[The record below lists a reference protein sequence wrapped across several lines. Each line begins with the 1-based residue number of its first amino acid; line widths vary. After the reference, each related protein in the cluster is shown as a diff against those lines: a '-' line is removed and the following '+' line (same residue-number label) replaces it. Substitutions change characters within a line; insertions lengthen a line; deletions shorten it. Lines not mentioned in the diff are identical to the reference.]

1 MNCNSLV
8 TQYLGDGLKLLPG
21 NADSCTVETGEVAM
35 KIDVNSPVLN
45 QLTTDRGAKQV
56 SNGSLSGAQGSTE
69 DRTTFHSDSASV
81 QALTSQAMQSP
92 DVRQGKVD
100 AISQS
105 VKSGEYKADPTETAG
120 AILDSEVE

>member
-1 MNCNSLV
+1 
-8 TQYLGDGLKLLPG
+8 
-21 NADSCTVETGEVAM
+21 M
-35 KIDVNSPVLN
+35 KIDVNSPVLS
-45 QLTTDRGAKQV
+45 QLTTDRSTKQV
-56 SNGSLSGAQGSTE
+56 SNSSLAGTRDSTE

-92 DVRQGKVD
+92 AVRQNKVD
-100 AISQS
+100 ALSQS

>member
-1 MNCNSLV
+1 
-8 TQYLGDGLKLLPG
+8 
-21 NADSCTVETGEVAM
+21 M

-45 QLTTDRGAKQV
+45 QLTADSGSKKV
-56 SNGSLSGAQGSTE
+56 SSGSLSGTQGSTE

-105 VKSGEYKADPTETAG
+105 VKSGEYKADPTETAD
-120 AILDSEVE
+120 AMIDNEFE

>member
-1 MNCNSLV
+1 
-8 TQYLGDGLKLLPG
+8 
-21 NADSCTVETGEVAM
+21 M
-35 KIDVNSPVLN
+35 KIEVNSPVLSP
-45 QLTTDRGAKQV
+45 LTADRSAKQA
-56 SNGSLSGAQGSTE
+56 SSSSLASAQSTTE

-92 DVRQGKVD
+92 AVRQNKVD
-100 AISQS
+100 ALSQS